1 MTENCDRGS
10 KEISSRQKLGYSM
23 DGIVDEWF
31 KLLMNINEIC

>member
-10 KEISSRQKLGYSM
+10 KEISRRKLVYSM
-23 DGIVDEWF
+23 DGIVDEWI